1 MAAIAE
7 SSEANADSPSP
18 SPSPSLPAD
27 RVKHEDKSDTVGQGL
42 GEFVPWIDNAVQ
54 QAQLAQK
61 TVENTLENAIVVT
74 KSRLDRLL
82 TTSSVHFNQT
92 LDSLQDLKSEYSV
105 YEDLVFGKI
114 REGLLLAASH
124 PLTTTGAVL
133 GVGVLGLKR
142 PRRFLYYSAM
152 RLFVSEEALL
162 SRADAKVK
170 ELQKSIDFL
179 KAESAKLENRAV
191 QAEGEMIRGRTK
203 LRQAGK
209 QIRSVIQSAYRIERQ
224 AAGLKDVLRE
234 LPRREVSRFRSQVSN
249 LASEAKKERNVL
261 TKEVTKISNYGISV

>member
-1 MAAIAE
+1 MVAIAE

-92 LDSLQDLKSEYSV
+92 LVSSSYYRFICLLYASSALEIIFPTASV
-105 YEDLVFGKI
+105 CLCIF
-114 REGLLLAASH
+114 
-124 PLTTTGAVL
+124 
-133 GVGVLGLKR
+133 
-142 PRRFLYYSAM
+142 F
-152 RLFVSEEALL
+152 
-162 SRADAKVK
+162 
-170 ELQKSIDFL
+170 
-179 KAESAKLENRAV
+179 
-191 QAEGEMIRGRTK
+191 
-203 LRQAGK
+203 
-209 QIRSVIQSAYRIERQ
+209 
-224 AAGLKDVLRE
+224 
-234 LPRREVSRFRSQVSN
+234 
-249 LASEAKKERNVL
+249 
-261 TKEVTKISNYGISV
+261 

>member
-1 MAAIAE
+1 MVAIAE
-7 SSEANADSPSP
+7 SSEANADSPST
-18 SPSPSLPAD
+18 SLPAD
-27 RVKHEDKSDTVGQGL
+27 RVKHEEKSHTVGQGL

-61 TVENTLENAIVVT
+61 TVESTLENAIVVT
-74 KSRLDRLL
+74 KSRLDRIL
-82 TTSSVHFNQT
+82 TTSSAHFNQT

-179 KAESAKLENRAV
+179 KAESAKLEV
-191 QAEGEMIRGRTK
+191 
-203 LRQAGK
+203 
-209 QIRSVIQSAYRIERQ
+209 RSF
-224 AAGLKDVLRE
+224 LF
-234 LPRREVSRFRSQVSN
+234 PWF
-249 LASEAKKERNVL
+249 
-261 TKEVTKISNYGISV
+261 